1 MLLLA
6 TLLAIMA
13 EVALATFVATRA
25 WSHRPA
31 RLFVLFILALILS
44 HVGFMVRADAVDG
57 VERSIGVGLNLLA
70 VGMLNVSLLLLFSA
84 IFVPQW
90 WAGKRPIRW
99 IVLPYLIGVATLTL
113 DLLGQFGLFVQGTR
127 LVDEQVRPV
136 VATPGGSILLGIF
149 AASWLLH
156 LAIIITAFVRQPKV
170 RPALGVLFLTI
181 LIASLFGLTLNLNPQ
196 FARLSN
202 LAQTVPIAAVMAYII
217 FSTRFVL
224 PTQVALEQ
232 ALKSIRDLVVVLDD
246 ERNIMYANDA
256 AAQLNFRSGST
267 LAQAL
272 HAGSTDQDAI
282 NHVLAAG
289 RRVHSTL
296 ALGQRRFTLGLT
308 PVLDR
313 KGRVRSE
320 LLLGRDVTE
329 VEERTNQLEAERANL
344 AAAVV
349 QLEAEQREREQLEAT
364 VQELSLPVIPVL
376 PGVLVLPL
384 VGNVDGARANDFLQ
398 VLLGAVERERAR
410 LVLLDITGVPLL

>member
-1 MLLLA
+1 
-6 TLLAIMA
+6 
-13 EVALATFVATRA
+13 
-25 WSHRPA
+25 
-31 RLFVLFILALILS
+31 
-44 HVGFMVRADAVDG
+44 
-57 VERSIGVGLNLLA
+57 
-70 VGMLNVSLLLLFSA
+70 
-84 IFVPQW
+84 
-90 WAGKRPIRW
+90 
-99 IVLPYLIGVATLTL
+99 
-113 DLLGQFGLFVQGTR
+113 
-127 LVDEQVRPV
+127 
-136 VATPGGSILLGIF
+136 
-149 AASWLLH
+149 LH

-410 LVLLDITGVPLL
+410 LVLLDITGVPLLDTGGAAVLMQGVQGAALLGARCVLVGVRPEIAQALVSLGVALDHVPTAATLQQAVQREISRGMSGKEAKPAPAAASR